1 VNSTL
6 RTILVFIALVAA
18 VLIASTVYRRS
29 AVPPETNPA
38 AEPVAV
44 DESTLH
50 PEMQNGLRALREG
63 RDDQAIAHFRAVP
76 TDSSDFAAAQLRGA
90 VALAKR
96 GDLEEAQLAL
106 FQVTER
112 HPDNPEALASLAWLF
127 YLDADYDRAERTA
140 LRTLELDPAHLP
152 TRYNIALYRVGQG
165 RTQAAVRSYLRAMR
179 EDPAGRE
186 ISVHRERLYTFHET
200 HPDVPAGHYAL
211 AFLANSMQDRRT
223 EVDELEHY
231 LELVPEG
238 SEAESARQ
246 KLSEAREILGAS

>member
-1 VNSTL
+1 MNSTL
-6 RTILVFIALVAA
+6 RTILVFVALVMA
-18 VLIASTVYRRS
+18 VLIASTVYRGT
-29 AVPPETNPA
+29 AVPQETAPA
-38 AEPVAV
+38 AEAVPV

-50 PEMQNGLRALREG
+50 PEMRHGLRALSEG
-63 RDDQAIAHFRAVP
+63 RDDAAIVHFRAVP
-76 TDSSDFAAAQLRGA
+76 ADSPDFGAAQLRGA
-90 VALAKR
+90 IALAKR
-96 GDLEEAQLAL
+96 GDLKEAQLAL
-106 FQVTER
+106 FAVSER
-112 HPDNPEALASLAWLF
+112 NPDNPEVLASLAWLF

-140 LRTLELDPAHLP
+140 LRTLELDPAHLD

-186 ISVHRERLYTFHET
+186 ISVHRERLYTFHES

-223 EVDELEHY
+223 EIDELEHF